1 MAEREPERAIINMD
15 QGLNRPS
22 HLLAQHRNKV
32 LDLIAASGATNPRVF
47 GSCARGED
55 RPNSDIDLLV
65 RPDYNNIFAFLDLP
79 NVLSQFLGVPVD
91 VVSEFGLKSPKHDRV
106 LREAIPL

>member
-1 MAEREPERAIINMD
+1 MEQITD
-15 QGLNRPS
+15 RPS
-22 HLLAQHRNKV
+22 QLLAQHRNKV

-55 RPNSDIDLLV
+55 KPTSDIDLLV
-65 RPDYNNIFAFLDLP
+65 RPDYNNVFAFLDLP
-79 NVLSQFLGVPVD
+79 NVLSQLLGVRVD

-106 LREAIPL
+106 LQEAIPL